1 MLVLSRNS
9 GQRVVLTL
17 ASGERQIAVGWS
29 WSVIAR
35 MEAVEQYGPIADLV
49 RELVQNIDACESAE
63 AAVMIDGE
71 LKTVYAVVPRLVCL
85 D

>member
-1 MLVLSRNS
+1 MEKQIFVVVNVIENDMLW
-9 GQRVVLTL
+9 
-17 ASGERQIAVGWS
+17 RQIAVGWS

>member
-1 MLVLSRNS
+1 
-9 GQRVVLTL
+9 
-17 ASGERQIAVGWS
+17 
-29 WSVIAR
+29 

>member
-1 MLVLSRNS
+1 MDRQIFVVVNVIENGMLW
-9 GQRVVLTL
+9 
-17 ASGERQIAVGWS
+17 RQIAVGWS
-29 WSVIAR
+29 WSVIAH

-49 RELVQNIDACESAE
+49 RELVKNIDACESAE
-63 AAVMIDGE
+63 SAVMIDGK